1 MKIDIKGPIISDSE
15 QWIYDWLDM
24 PATSPSKVNKLI
36 GKIEVG
42 ENLEVEINSG
52 GGSVFAGSEIYT
64 ALKSFSGDVTGK
76 IVGIAASAASVIAMG
91 IKNLAISPTAQ
102 IMIHNASSYAGGDKN
117 EMQIV
122 SNLLEGIDKSI
133 ANAYEI
139 KTGMKQEELLALMG
153 KETWLTAQQAKE
165 MKFVDSI
172 MFEDEFKAAA
182 STGTDG
188 IIPQNIMNKI
198 QNEFKNKLENK
209 VKNENVENENI
220 KNKVL
225 QLAKAQLEL
234 LML

>member
-1 MKIDIKGPIISDSE
+1 MKIDIKGPIISDGE
-15 QWIYDWLDM
+15 QWIYDWFEI

-36 GKIEVG
+36 NKIEAG
-42 ENLEVEINSG
+42 ENLEIEINSG

-64 ALKSFSGDVTGK
+64 ALKSFKGNTEGK

-91 IKNLAISPTAQ
+91 IKNLTISPTAQ
-102 IMIHNASSYAGGDKN
+102 IMIHNASSYADGDKN
-117 EMQIV
+117 DLQKTA
-122 SNLLEGIDKSI
+122 NLLEGIDKSI

-172 MFEDEFKAAA
+172 MFEDEFKATA
-182 STGTDG
+182 SVGTNG
-188 IIPQNIMNKI
+188 IIPQNIMDKM

-209 VKNENVENENI
+209 VKNEKLENVA
-220 KNKVL
+220 L

-234 LML
+234 DLELLTL